1 MILKDQK
8 EKKVYSD
15 GNETEQRMLQI
26 AEKYP
31 EDESQ
36 DYIANNSEYTVNNT
50 FSSVRQNILNW
61 YPFKKDA
68 DILEVGAGM
77 GSITGMLCDRAKNVT
92 AIEMS
97 EARADVIR
105 ARYPERNNLEII
117 SEDIT
122 IWETD
127 KKFDYVIFIG
137 VLEYAA
143 VFSPKKRPFE
153 RFLQSAKNLLKDD
166 GIILFAIENRF
177 GLKYWLGGSE
187 DHLQQPFVGIEG
199 YKKPRT
205 PKTFSKS
212 ELEKLLDDVGLNKHR
227 FYSVYPDYKFP
238 ELICTQDFKPSY
250 MNLQK
255 VSFTYSK
262 NSVLAANE
270 KELYKDII
278 DNNVWEF
285 FANSYLVEA
294 AVNRIS
300 EPHVIHVSARG
311 ECKKQYRTNTIIY
324 SDKRVVKKAMHP
336 KAQAHIDA
344 IWNNNQNLKK
354 HGVDVLELQLE
365 NGDLVSQFSEYQ
377 SAQDYFAK
385 QLSLNN
391 RKEVFRVIELLKEEI
406 LKSSEVEKR
415 ENILT
420 DLDGYD
426 SEVDYGIVLKDGYID
441 MTLYNAFYH
450 DDKLV
455 FYDQEWCFSNI
466 PLNFILYYGIK
477 SSYYRSEVET
487 EISFD
492 EIVRYAG
499 IDGNYNI
506 FDKLEDY
513 IWAKVLYRQTDFYG
527 EGGYCNR
534 YDENMSYYVQKDRV
548 EKKIEEQ
555 KNLIEEKENLIEEK
569 ENLIEEKE
577 NKINEQVHK
586 IEQQRLQLDNRNEII
601 QQRDITINNQRGHIE
616 QLLEV
621 DRHYQNIVRS
631 KGWRLV
637 SFPGRVFEKLYPVGT
652 PRRRRISNV
661 VKYVKAVNVTN
672 IKFVAHAFRKG
683 GMKQVRKE
691 MNAFKYRC
699 NNELPNAEPQIWEVD
714 EITDLSQCDKLVF
727 RKWDAP
733 TVSIVIPVYN
743 QFTYTYNCLK
753 SILENSGDVSYEII
767 IADDVSNDLT
777 TRLSEIAEN
786 IQIARNKE
794 NQRFLRNCKQAA
806 KYAKGEY
813 ILFLNNDTQVQE
825 NWLQPL
831 VELIERDDSIGMVGS
846 KLIYP
851 DGSLQEAGGII
862 WGDGHAWNYGSG
874 QNANKPEFN
883 YVKEVDYISGAAIMI
898 RTSLWREIGGFDEL
912 FAPAYCEDSDLAFEV
927 RKHGYK
933 LMYQPASVVVHFE
946 GKSNGTDLNA
956 GVKSY
961 QVENSKKLAEKWK
974 EEFARQSQTEDDLFH
989 ARERSQNKKTILVID
1004 HYVPQFDK
1012 DAGSKT
1018 TWQYLKMFVKQG
1030 YNVKFMGD
1038 NFFQDEEY
1046 TPVLEQY
1053 GIEVLYGPWYAE
1065 NYKQWIIDNQDNI
1078 DFAYLNRPHITEKYI
1093 DFIKN
1098 ETNIKCIYYGHDLHF
1113 LRIFREYELCK
1124 DEALLQESE
1133 DWKRREFAIMKQAD
1147 INYYP
1152 SYVEVD
1158 EIHKVDSSIP
1168 VKAITAYV
1176 YEEFRDDISLD
1187 FAQKNGILFVGG
1199 FGHPPNEDAVLWF
1212 AKEVYPLITK
1222 KQDIPFYIVGSNA
1235 TDAVKRLNS
1244 KNVIVRGFVTE
1255 EELKELYDTCKLV
1268 VVPLRYGAGVKGKVV
1283 EALYYGTPMVT
1294 TTVGI
1299 EGIKGAEEFMEVAD
1313 EPEEFAQKVLTLY
1326 NDNDRLVKTVEDY
1339 QKYIKAHNSIDA
1351 VWDIVKEDFQ

>member
-262 NSVLAANE
+262 NSVLTANE

-569 ENLIEEKE
+569 EN
-577 NKINEQVHK
+577 KINEQVHK

-794 NQRFLRNCKQAA
+794 NQRFLRNCNQAA

-898 RTSLWREIGGFDEL
+898 RTSLWKEIGGFDEL

-1078 DFAYLNRPHITEKYI
+1078 DFVYLNRPHITEKYI

-1158 EIHKVDSSIP
+1158 EIHKVDSSILA
-1168 VKAITAYV
+1168 KAITAYV

>member
-1 MILKDQK
+1 MKS
-8 EKKVYSD
+8 Y
-15 GNETEQRMLQI
+15 NI
-26 AEKYP
+26 A
-31 EDESQ
+31 Q
-36 DYIANNSEYTVNNT
+36 
-50 FSSVRQNILNW
+50 F
-61 YPFKKDA
+61 
-68 DILEVGAGM
+68 GAF
-77 GSITGMLCDRAKNVT
+77 
-92 AIEMS
+92 
-97 EARADVIR
+97 DV
-105 ARYPERNNLEII
+105 
-117 SEDIT
+117 
-122 IWETD
+122 
-127 KKFDYVIFIG
+127 
-137 VLEYAA
+137 
-143 VFSPKKRPFE
+143 
-153 RFLQSAKNLLKDD
+153 
-166 GIILFAIENRF
+166 
-177 GLKYWLGGSE
+177 
-187 DHLQQPFVGIEG
+187 
-199 YKKPRT
+199 
-205 PKTFSKS
+205 
-212 ELEKLLDDVGLNKHR
+212 
-227 FYSVYPDYKFP
+227 
-238 ELICTQDFKPSY
+238 
-250 MNLQK
+250 
-255 VSFTYSK
+255 
-262 NSVLAANE
+262 
-270 KELYKDII
+270 
-278 DNNVWEF
+278 
-285 FANSYLVEA
+285 NSYGDSLF
-294 AVNRIS
+294 
-300 EPHVIHVSARG
+300 P
-311 ECKKQYRTNTIIY
+311 
-324 SDKRVVKKAMHP
+324 
-336 KAQAHIDA
+336 
-344 IWNNNQNLKK
+344 
-354 HGVDVLELQLE
+354 DVLERGIKDKVDINSITLFSPTAVDNGYNGHTVHSFAEFRELQ
-365 NGDLVSQFSEYQ
+365 NDLHFDCIIIGGGELFHFQPISFKNTKGEEKYEEGALWIKPLKWSIEFDIPVIINAVGAPYSFSDEQKKTISELIKNVRYFSVRDEYSYNRLRGIISDSILKVVPDTVWKINDVYTSDALRNSYSNVCIRYQFDSDKPYIIVQYGTSSQFDALIEQLLRMKEEQQWQIIVMPINYSHEDVDIVTKMRDKCKDEFVYIDGILQPIEIAALISNASAFIGTSLHGNLTAMRYGVMNVAIDMYSTFASKIDGLFARFDSEDQVLLRVDQLAGMINNLRAEWDKKDVQ
-377 SAQDYFAK
+377 SV
-385 QLSLNN
+385 LNN
-391 RKEVFRVIELLKEEI
+391 IDKGLEEHFEYMAAVIQENKNESQQELPCDQELQYRKMYIKYTDESGMRHIARSIAASEDEHYVFEVAPVEEVAAEIELGIEIAKPTYIDIEQCKADGDCSNADVEECSANLEHVYMEQLVRFKCNNVLTGRFFVHCSIQDRESTEFEHKYFEI
-406 LKSSEVEKR
+406 LNDRQMHIDQLIVGEREKESEIVKKEVEK
-415 ENILT
+415 EKAINAL
-420 DLDGYD
+420 
-426 SEVDYGIVLKDGYID
+426 EKQKDAEI
-441 MTLYNAFYH
+441 
-450 DDKLV
+450 
-455 FYDQEWCFSNI
+455 FS
-466 PLNFILYYGIK
+466 K
-477 SSYYRSEVET
+477 QQ
-487 EISFD
+487 EISRKSK
-492 EIVRYAG
+492 E
-499 IDGNYNI
+499 
-506 FDKLEDY
+506 L
-513 IWAKVLYRQTDFYG
+513 
-527 EGGYCNR
+527 
-534 YDENMSYYVQKDRV
+534 
-548 EKKIEEQ
+548 EQ
-555 KNLIEEKENLIEEK
+555 KN
-569 ENLIEEKE
+569 
-577 NKINEQVHK
+577 
-586 IEQQRLQLDNRNEII
+586 
-601 QQRDITINNQRGHIE
+601 ITINNQRGHIE

-661 VKYVKAVNVTN
+661 VKYVKAVNITN
-672 IKFVAHAFRKG
+672 IKFVANAFRKG

-699 NNELPNAEPQIWEVD
+699 NNELPSVEPQIWEVD

-727 RKWDAP
+727 KKWDAP
-733 TVSIVIPVYN
+733 KVSIVIPVYN

-777 TRLSEIAEN
+777 TRLSEVAEN

-794 NQRFLRNCKQAA
+794 NQRFLRNCNQAA

-862 WGDGHAWNYGSG
+862 WGDGHAWNYGNG

-898 RTSLWREIGGFDEL
+898 RTSLWKEIGGFDEL

-933 LMYQPASVVVHFE
+933 LMYQPTSVVVHFE

-1168 VKAITAYV
+1168 AKAITAYV
-1176 YEEFRDDISLD
+1176 YEKFRDDISLD

-1244 KNVIVRGFVTE
+1244 KNIIVKGFVTE

-1313 EPEEFAQKVLTLY
+1313 EPEKFAQKVLTLY

>member
-1 MILKDQK
+1 MGEVDMYDNKTYDKIVVIPPDGYGSRGDEAMVRGLLNMFSPNVDVTLLTPRKEIWKECILEKSISFK
-8 EKKVYSD
+8 EKVVPLADLKEHIKESCLLIIIGADVMDGIFGEDQTLFRLEAAEVNGKLGGHSIVNSCSFRSD
-15 GNETEQRMLQI
+15 ASTRVVEKIKQLGDDITFYLRDYESLMHYERLTRRKGYFFPDLAFNCEINETERAKLVTTEIEKKRYEGKNIVGVNLCEHAFQSKFEEHNNENRKKYVYDLMDCLLDNMNNVYIVLVAHDMRFWENHFSDKMYLDIAKEYIQEKDAIDNIYMTSEFYSEPEIIAILSHMDFVISGRMHLDI
-26 AEKYP
+26 ATMRAGSIPIAYN
-31 EDESQ
+31 
-36 DYIANNSEYTVNNT
+36 ANNGSFKEIEKFYGMYSLCYGNTDLIAINQEELILLIQKLANKENRLALLNKYTEFAEMVRGYFRKYNKSNENRYMDSALEMVEYFVE
-50 FSSVRQNILNW
+50 
-61 YPFKKDA
+61 KDRL
-68 DILEVGAGM
+68 IRRLEKDKRDLQG
-77 GSITGMLCDRAKNVT
+77 
-92 AIEMS
+92 
-97 EARADVIR
+97 
-105 ARYPERNNLEII
+105 NLE
-117 SEDIT
+117 
-122 IWETD
+122 WE
-127 KKFDYVIFIG
+127 
-137 VLEYAA
+137 
-143 VFSPKKRPFE
+143 
-153 RFLQSAKNLLKDD
+153 
-166 GIILFAIENRF
+166 
-177 GLKYWLGGSE
+177 
-187 DHLQQPFVGIEG
+187 
-199 YKKPRT
+199 
-205 PKTFSKS
+205 
-212 ELEKLLDDVGLNKHR
+212 
-227 FYSVYPDYKFP
+227 
-238 ELICTQDFKPSY
+238 
-250 MNLQK
+250 
-255 VSFTYSK
+255 
-262 NSVLAANE
+262 
-270 KELYKDII
+270 
-278 DNNVWEF
+278 
-285 FANSYLVEA
+285 
-294 AVNRIS
+294 
-300 EPHVIHVSARG
+300 
-311 ECKKQYRTNTIIY
+311 
-324 SDKRVVKKAMHP
+324 
-336 KAQAHIDA
+336 
-344 IWNNNQNLKK
+344 
-354 HGVDVLELQLE
+354 
-365 NGDLVSQFSEYQ
+365 
-377 SAQDYFAK
+377 
-385 QLSLNN
+385 
-391 RKEVFRVIELLKEEI
+391 
-406 LKSSEVEKR
+406 
-415 ENILT
+415 
-420 DLDGYD
+420 
-426 SEVDYGIVLKDGYID
+426 
-441 MTLYNAFYH
+441 
-450 DDKLV
+450 
-455 FYDQEWCFSNI
+455 
-466 PLNFILYYGIK
+466 
-477 SSYYRSEVET
+477 
-487 EISFD
+487 
-492 EIVRYAG
+492 
-499 IDGNYNI
+499 
-506 FDKLEDY
+506 
-513 IWAKVLYRQTDFYG
+513 
-527 EGGYCNR
+527 
-534 YDENMSYYVQKDRV
+534 
-548 EKKIEEQ
+548 
-555 KNLIEEKENLIEEK
+555 IEEKEKKQRQIEDKQKVIEEQTKRYAHDINSKNIAIKIK
-569 ENLIEEKE
+569 EGE
-577 NKINEQVHK
+577 
-586 IEQQRLQLDNRNEII
+586 IEQQRE
-601 QQRDITINNQRGHIE
+601 TINNQRGHIE

-661 VKYVKAVNVTN
+661 VKYVKAVNITN
-672 IKFVAHAFRKG
+672 IKFVANAFRKG

-699 NNELPNAEPQIWEVD
+699 NNELPSVEPQIWEVD

-727 RKWDAP
+727 KKWDAP
-733 TVSIVIPVYN
+733 KVSIVIPVYN

-794 NQRFLRNCKQAA
+794 NQRFLRNCNQAA
-806 KYAKGEY
+806 KYARGEY

-862 WGDGHAWNYGSG
+862 WRDGHAWNYGNG

-883 YVKEVDYISGAAIMI
+883 YVKEVDYVSGAAIMI
-898 RTSLWREIGGFDEL
+898 RSSLWKEIGGFDEL

-1078 DFAYLNRPHITEKYI
+1078 DFVYLNRPHITEKYI

-1168 VKAITAYV
+1168 AKAITAYV

-1212 AKEVYPLITK
+1212 AKNVYPLITK

-1244 KNVIVRGFVTE
+1244 KNIIVKGFVTE
-1255 EELKELYDTCKLV
+1255 EELKELYDNCKLV

>member
-26 AEKYP
+26 AKKYP

-97 EARADVIR
+97 EARADVIH

-127 KKFDYVIFIG
+127 KKFDYIVFIG

-143 VFSPKKRPFE
+143 VFSPKKHPFE
-153 RFLQSAKNLLKDD
+153 RFLQGAKNLLKDD

-262 NSVLAANE
+262 NSVLTANE

-294 AVNRIS
+294 AVNTIS

-365 NGDLVSQFSEYQ
+365 NGDLVSRFSEYQ
-377 SAQDYFAK
+377 SAQDYFVK

-426 SEVDYGIVLKDGYID
+426 SEVDYGIVLKNGYID

-455 FYDQEWCFSNI
+455 FYDQEWCFSNV

-569 ENLIEEKE
+569 EN
-577 NKINEQVHK
+577 KINEQVHK
-586 IEQQRLQLDNRNEII
+586 IEQQRLQLDNKNEII
-601 QQRDITINNQRGHIE
+601 QQRNITINNQRGHIE

-661 VKYVKAVNVTN
+661 VKYVKAVNITN
-672 IKFVAHAFRKG
+672 IKFVANAFRKG

-699 NNELPNAEPQIWEVD
+699 NNELPSVEPQIWEVD

-733 TVSIVIPVYN
+733 KVSIVIPVYN

-777 TRLSEIAEN
+777 TRLSEVAEN

-794 NQRFLRNCKQAA
+794 NQRFLRNCNQAA

-831 VELIERDDSIGMVGS
+831 VELMERDDSIGMVGS

-862 WGDGHAWNYGSG
+862 WGDGHAWNYGNG

-883 YVKEVDYISGAAIMI
+883 YVKEVDYVSGAAIMI

-1078 DFAYLNRPHITEKYI
+1078 DFVYLNRPHITEKYI

-1168 VKAITAYV
+1168 AKAITAYV

-1212 AKEVYPLITK
+1212 AKNVYPLITK

-1244 KNVIVRGFVTE
+1244 KNIIVKGFVTE

>member
-1 MILKDQK
+1 MGQD
-8 EKKVYSD
+8 KKIIYSD
-15 GNETEQRMLQI
+15 GDI
-26 AEKYP
+26 
-31 EDESQ
+31 ESV
-36 DYIANNSEYTVNNT
+36 ILNT
-50 FSSVRQNILNW
+50 IDNPVEFQKLCGEPGAVFHNFTKCRENLINW
-61 YPFKKDA
+61 YPFKENSTV
-68 DILEVGAGM
+68 LEIGAGM
-77 GSITGMLCDRAKNVT
+77 GALTGCLCDRCGEVV
-92 AIEMS
+92 AIEES
-97 EARADVIR
+97 SRRA
-105 ARYPERNNLEII
+105 EII
-117 SEDIT
+117 LKRHKKYSNLKVISDNIYDHEFNT
-122 IWETD
+122 
-127 KKFDYVIFIG
+127 KFDYILLIG
-137 VLEYAA
+137 VLEYVGINNVEGDPYARLLN
-143 VFSPKKRPFE
+143 KIRD
-153 RFLQSAKNLLKDD
+153 LLKDD
-166 GIILFAIENRF
+166 GVLLLAIENKF
-177 GLKYWLGGSE
+177 GLKYWCGAAE
-187 DHLQQPFVGIEG
+187 DHTGKAFDGINDYKMNSATGRYSKSGVRTFSRDELYTMLKKTG
-199 YKKPRT
+199 YKD
-205 PKTFSKS
+205 
-212 ELEKLLDDVGLNKHR
+212 ER
-227 FYSVYPDYKFP
+227 FYYPLPDYKFP
-238 ELICTQDFKPSY
+238 SFVFSDQHLPDIDNIRAIKFTYPQESELI
-250 MNLQK
+250 
-255 VSFTYSK
+255 
-262 NSVLAANE
+262 ANE

-278 DNNVWEF
+278 DNNIFPF
-285 FANSYLVEA
+285 FANSFLVEA
-294 AVNRIS
+294 SKGQLSENNIVFVSHKRDYKVEYNVSTLIDSHNRVNKVANS
-300 EPHVIHVSARG
+300 EEAKRHLITIQKNRMELYAKGVNIIG
-311 ECKKQYRTNTIIY
+311 TELCDDCKMAIDY
-324 SDKRVVKKAMHP
+324 SDLPLAIDVFNENAAQGNLQQVKKM
-336 KAQAHIDA
+336 
-344 IWNNNQNLKK
+344 L
-354 HGVDVLELQLE
+354 GELEKNIYL
-365 NGDLVSQFSEYQ
+365 
-377 SAQDYFAK
+377 
-385 QLSLNN
+385 
-391 RKEVFRVIELLKEEI
+391 
-406 LKSSEVEKR
+406 SSEIHMGEPCSIVDINVTDEK
-415 ENILT
+415 IL
-420 DLDGYD
+420 DR
-426 SEVDYGIVLKDGYID
+426 GYID
-441 MTLYNAFYH
+441 MTFINSFY
-450 DDKLV
+450 DEGQLI
-455 FYDQEWCFSNI
+455 FFDQEWCLPNI
-466 PLNFILYYGIK
+466 PVKYILYRAVKYSKKAIQENIAEILYNDFGIYDSMRK
-477 SSYYRSEVET
+477 AFDAFEMDMINSMMNKANCSVFDPMMYHDGLKIYPESRKAVNALSC
-487 EISFD
+487 EIREKNE
-492 EIVRYAG
+492 EIDRKNEK
-499 IDGNYNI
+499 IKYNI
-506 FDKLEDY
+506 AKIDELENTVSVDKDV
-513 IWAKVLYRQTDFYG
+513 IA
-527 EGGYCNR
+527 
-534 YDENMSYYVQKDRV
+534 
-548 EKKIEEQ
+548 
-555 KNLIEEKENLIEEK
+555 
-569 ENLIEEKE
+569 
-577 NKINEQVHK
+577 
-586 IEQQRLQLDNRNEII
+586 QQNVAI

-661 VKYVKAVNVTN
+661 VKYVKAVNITN
-672 IKFVAHAFRKG
+672 IKFVANAFRKG

-699 NNELPNAEPQIWEVD
+699 NNELPSVEPQIWEVD

-727 RKWDAP
+727 KKWDAP
-733 TVSIVIPVYN
+733 KVSIVIPVYN

-794 NQRFLRNCKQAA
+794 NQRFLRNCNQAA

-862 WGDGHAWNYGSG
+862 WGDGHAWNYGNG

-898 RTSLWREIGGFDEL
+898 RTSLWEEIGGFDKL

-946 GKSNGTDLNA
+946 GKSNGTDLNT

-1038 NFFQDEEY
+1038 NFFQDDEY

-1078 DFAYLNRPHITEKYI
+1078 DFVYLNRPHITEKYI

-1124 DEALLQESE
+1124 DETLLQESE

-1168 VKAITAYV
+1168 AKAITAYV

-1244 KNVIVRGFVTE
+1244 KNIIVKGFVTE